1 MTEHFESMC
10 YLIPGKE
17 DPHNYICNNSVII
30 PPVLMPHIGFILIR
44 FMEYVQRNT
53 DYFWTIQKN
62 TSTVYVNTWYLLAH
76 EIHNGP
82 ILFRFGE
89 SIGNVIITEPHLWTS
104 YKKQFKD
111 IAPALLLKVIKALEQ
126 TENMLLQIPSYVELI
141 SNQTP
146 LWNSSQLIQLQQ
158 QQLHQQQQQQQ
169 RRHQQQQQR
178 KEQLQYL
185 QPQQLQEQLLPTQ
198 QEKCWWQKLSIQSP
212 LSTKLPLPIKLLT
225 QQQKEFFLI
234 DFMKRTDNI
243 NC

>member
-111 IAPALLLKVIKALEQ
+111 IAPDLLLKVIKALEQ
-126 TENMLLQIPSYVELI
+126 IETMLLQKPSYRELI

-146 LWNSSQLIQLQQ
+146 LWNSSQLIQLRRQQ
-158 QQLHQQQQQQQ
+158 EQQQQQQQQQ
-169 RRHQQQQQR
+169 RHHQQQQR
-178 KEQLQYL
+178 K
-185 QPQQLQEQLLPTQ
+185 QQLHHQQSPTQ
-198 QEKCWWQKLSIQSP
+198 QGKCYCQQLSIHSP
-212 LSTKLPLPIKLLT
+212 SSTKIPLPIQLLT
-225 QQQKEFFLI
+225 QQQKEVFLI
-234 DFMKRTDNI
+234 DFMKRTDNVNDSNIVVI
-243 NC
+243 NF